1 MTVLTWVF
9 RLVIFVFLLVFA
21 LQNTDPVVLR
31 LLPGTLW
38 EAPLVVILLAFL
50 FGGVF
55 LGILSLLGLVFRQR
69 REISRLQ
76 RTVSQ
81 VDSMSGSP
89 QGEFLRGAVNPKNTQ
104 KSPEPPAVL

>member
-50 FGGVF
+50 VGGVL
-55 LGILSLLGLVFRQR
+55 LGILSLVGLVFRQR
-69 REISRLQ
+69 REIGRLK
-76 RTVSQ
+76 RAAGTPHGNS
-81 VDSMSGSP
+81 SP
-89 QGEFLRGAVNPKNTQ
+89 AAVNPENTP
-104 KSPEPPAVL
+104 KYPKPPAVL